1 MLRFVLAAT
10 GGVLLASLLSGCP
23 AMVVGGVAQ
32 TAAVAH
38 DRRTTGTYIEDQE
51 IEIRAFR
58 LLQDNPAIKDRSNI
72 STTSYNLSVLLT
84 GQAADAQTSA
94 RFAELVAKLPRVKR
108 VHNEVVVSAET
119 NIADDSNDSYIT
131 SKVKLALFDVK
142 VKGFDPTRVK
152 VVTSKGVV
160 YLMGLLTPAET
171 DAVVENVRR
180 ISGVKR
186 VVKVIETVS
195 PSDLPAEPPPS
206 EQPAAESSG

>member
-32 TAAVAH
+32 TASVAH
-38 DRRTTGTYIEDQE
+38 DRRTTGTYVEDQE

-58 LLQDNPAIKDRSNI
+58 LLQDNPDIKDRSNI

-84 GQAADAQTSA
+84 GQAADEQTSA
-94 RFAELVAKLPRVKR
+94 RFAGLVAKLPRVKR
-108 VHNEVVVSAET
+108 VHNEVVVSAESS
-119 NIADDSNDSYIT
+119 IADDSNDSYIT

-160 YLMGLLTPAET
+160 YLMGLLTPAEA
-171 DAVVENVRR
+171 DAVVDKVRR
-180 ISGVKR
+180 VSGVKR
-186 VVKVIETVS
+186 VVKVIETIS
-195 PSDLPAEPPPS
+195 PSELPAEPQPR
-206 EQPAAESSG
+206 EQPAAASSG

>member
-1 MLRFVLAAT
+1 MLRLVLAAT
-10 GGVLLASLLSGCP
+10 GGVLLASLLTGCP

-58 LLQDNPAIKDRSNI
+58 LLQENPAIRDRSNI

-84 GQAADAQTSA
+84 GQAADQQTSA
-94 RFAELVAKLPRVKR
+94 KFAELVAKLPRVKR

-119 NIADDSNDSYIT
+119 NLADDSNDSYIT

-152 VVTSKGVV
+152 VVTSQGVV
-160 YLMGLLTPAET
+160 YLMGLLTPAEA

-180 ISGVKR
+180 VSGVKR
-186 VVKVIETVS
+186 VVKVFETIS
-195 PSDLPAEPPPS
+195 PSELPAEPPPS
-206 EQPAAESSG
+206 EQPAAQSSG

>member
-51 IEIRAFR
+51 IEINAYR
-58 LLQDNPAIKDRSNI
+58 LLQEHPEIKDRSNI
-72 STTSYNLSVLLT
+72 STTSYNLTVLLT
-84 GQAADAQTSA
+84 GQAADEQTSA
-94 RFAELVAKLPRVKR
+94 RFAELVAKLPSVKR
-108 VHNEVVVSAET
+108 VHNEVVVSTET
-119 NIADDSNDSYIT
+119 DITDDSNDAYIT

-152 VVTSKGVV
+152 VVTSRGVV

-180 ISGVKR
+180 VSGVKR
-186 VVKVIETVS
+186 VVKVIETIS
-195 PSDLPAEPPPS
+195 PSELPAEPPPS
-206 EQPAAESSG
+206 EQPAARSTG